1 MEKLQWFKF
10 TPSDWMM
17 GKIQRCPEITQ
28 ARFLRLCC
36 LYWNKEC
43 ELSKEDAIIEID
55 KEHFDC
61 LESKK
66 IISCIDNVIN
76 ISFLDEQF
84 LEIQEVKDGKSK
96 SGLIGNLKRWHPA
109 IYAKFKSKKISLE
122 DAIKESQTVAKQ
134 SHTDSTPIADQS
146 QNIADKK
153 REDKIRLDKI
163 KEDNSNA
170 NKLAEGVVEYFN
182 GVCVNLPKVVK
193 LTDKR
198 KKHILA
204 RLKEHSKEDIK
215 KVIDLT
221 AESNFL
227 NGKNTNGWTASF
239 DWIIDKSNFIK
250 ILENNYINKQNG
262 KDRRQISVEDF
273 NESIERHF
281 R

>member
-1 MEKLQWFKF
+1 MAKELPYFKF
-10 TPSDWMM
+10 EPSEWDN
-17 GKIQRCPEITQ
+17 GIIQMCSR
-28 ARFLRLCC
+28 
-36 LYWNKEC
+36 
-43 ELSKEDAIIEID
+43 
-55 KEHFDC
+55 
-61 LESKK
+61 ESKGLF
-66 IISCIDNVIN
+66 IDICAMYWSRLGNLPYKLVVQKLCNGNANALHELMQEQVFSIADEQIVIK
-76 ISFLDEQF
+76 FLDNQLSEFGHKSNQAS
-84 LEIQEVKDGKSK
+84 KAAKARWSKHNKNKGKNADAMQTHSER
-96 SGLIGNLKRWHPA
+96 NA
-109 IYAKFKSKKISLE
+109 I
-122 DAIKESQTVAKQ
+122 
-134 SHTDSTPIADQS
+134 
-146 QNIADKK
+146 

-163 KEDNSNA
+163 KEDNTNA

-262 KDRRQISVEDF
+262 KDRRQISVKDF

>member
-1 MEKLQWFKF
+1 MAKELPYFQFEPAEYLTKDISFCSLEAQGLFINICSYYW
-10 TPSDWMM
+10 
-17 GKIQRCPEITQ
+17 QR
-28 ARFLRLCC
+28 
-36 LYWNKEC
+36 NC
-43 ELSKEDAIIEID
+43 ELTREQVLRRLNYPDALNELISEGIID
-55 KEHFDC
+55 
-61 LESKK
+61 
-66 IISCIDNVIN
+66 
-76 ISFLDEQF
+76 
-84 LEIQEVKDGKSK
+84 
-96 SGLIGNLKRWHPA
+96 LK
-109 IYAKFKSKKISLE
+109 
-122 DAIKESQTVAKQ
+122 
-134 SHTDSTPIADQS
+134 
-146 QNIADKK
+146 
-153 REDKIRLDKI
+153 EDKITIKFLDNQRNNAITKSEINAKNGAKGGRPKKPKETEIKANKNPIESELKGIRKDKIIEDEI
-163 KEDNSNA
+163 KEDNTNA

-239 DWIIDKSNFIK
+239 DWIMDKSNFIK